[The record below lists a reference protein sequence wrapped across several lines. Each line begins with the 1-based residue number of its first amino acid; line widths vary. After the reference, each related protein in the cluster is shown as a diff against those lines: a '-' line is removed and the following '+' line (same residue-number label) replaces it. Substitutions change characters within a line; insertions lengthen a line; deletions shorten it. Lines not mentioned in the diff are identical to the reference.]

1 MGIFNLLGLGKE
13 KNEIASFKYEEGLK
27 NLENL
32 DRFFLEGTRKN
43 DLRKNNRRYYL
54 FKIWNKNWKIRNRW
68 HKINKLPR
76 YCFYRYR

>member
-43 DLRKNNRRYYL
+43 DLREKDEDGKE
-54 FKIWNKNWKIRNRW
+54 KITEDITCLKYGIKIG
-68 HKINKLPR
+68 K
-76 YCFYRYR
+76 